1 MNTVKFGVP
10 GSLLKDFIEDAD
22 IPCTDEGEAM
32 ALACGAW
39 FAGKEPIVYM
49 QNSGLGNC
57 VDIISSLY
65 KPYKIPLP
73 RLIIGLRQQPKQHEF
88 MGQITKKLL
97 ELLEYD
103 LQKITFIEKRG
114 K

>member
-1 MNTVKFGVP
+1 MNTIKFGVP
-10 GSLLKDFIEDAD
+10 DSLLKIKDAD

-32 ALACGAW
+32 AMACGAW
-39 FAGKEPIVYM
+39 FAGKKPVVYM

-65 KPYKIPLP
+65 KPYEIPLP
-73 RLIIGLRQQPKQHEF
+73 IMFIGLRQKPLHHEF
-88 MGQITKKLL
+88 MGKITKELLKLL
-97 ELLEYD
+97 ECD
-103 LQKITFIEKRG
+103 RDKIILIEEG

>member
-10 GSLLKDFIEDAD
+10 GSLLKDYIKDTD

-39 FAGKEPIVYM
+39 FAGKDPIVYT

-57 VDIISSLY
+57 VDIITSLY
-65 KPYKIPLP
+65 KPYEIPLP
-73 RLIIGLRQQPKQHEF
+73 KIIIGLRHKPHHHSF
-88 MGQITKKLL
+88 MGKITKALL
-97 ELLEYD
+97 RLLEYD
-103 LQKITFIEKRG
+103 EEKITIIEEG

>member
-1 MNTVKFGVP
+1 MNTIKFGVP
-10 GSLLKDFIEDAD
+10 DSLLKDLIKDAD

-39 FAGKEPIVYM
+39 LAGKQPVVYM

-65 KPYKIPLP
+65 KPYGIPLP
-73 RLIIGLRQQPKQHEF
+73 KILIGLRHKPQHHAF
-88 MGQITKKLL
+88 MGKITKYLL
-97 ELLEYD
+97 NLLEYD
-103 LQKITFIEKRG
+103 WRKITVIEENK
-114 K
+114 

>member
-1 MNTVKFGVP
+1 MNKIKFGVP
-10 GSLLKDFIEDAD
+10 GSLLKAYIGNAN

-39 FAGKEPIVYM
+39 FAGKKPIVYL

-57 VDIISSLY
+57 VDIITSLY
-65 KPYKIPLP
+65 KPYGIPLP
-73 RLIIGLRQQPKQHEF
+73 EMIIGLRHKPNHHEF
-88 MGQITKKLL
+88 MGKITMKLL

-103 LQKITFIEKRG
+103 LDKVIIVEQ
-114 K
+114 